1 MVLNEMNNDGCDQE
15 DNKCLEPDVIAKG
28 NILESF
34 TESQETKELI
44 NHLRLV
50 YKDLTLREKVLEKF
64 RGKR

>member
-1 MVLNEMNNDGCDQE
+1 MVLNEMNNDEYDQE

-50 YKDLTLREKVLEKF
+50 YEDLKLQEKVLEKF
-64 RGKR
+64 NGKR

>member
-1 MVLNEMNNDGCDQE
+1 MVLNEINNDGYDQE

-50 YKDLTLREKVLEKF
+50 YKDLTPREKVLEKF
-64 RGKR
+64 IGKR